1 MAPLFNPWWLQS
13 ILPGFGHGLS
23 LLNGQSHQDIQRD
36 DRIPVID
43 DPSPPTFHDAQEN
56 EARIKLVKA
65 IVFPVVMY
73 GCGSWTVK
81 KAEH

>member
-1 MAPLFNPWWLQS
+1 MAHVFNPWWLQS

-43 DPSPPTFHDAQEN
+43 DPFHSPQPFMMPKK
-56 EARIKLVKA
+56 IKQGL
-65 IVFPVVMY
+65 
-73 GCGSWTVK
+73 S
-81 KAEH
+81 